1 MSFAMSARAENTYR
15 RHRLTVADYHRMGEA
30 GVFAHDAR
38 VELIEGEV
46 IDMAPIGSRH
56 AGTVSFLIAR
66 FGACLGEHGIVWP
79 QNPVVL
85 DLHSEPQPD
94 LAILRPRGDFYRLS
108 HPRPND
114 VLLLIEVSEAT
125 LRYDQEVKL
134 RLYARAGV
142 PEVWIV
148 DLESSVLLIYTKPAG
163 EEYGERQELGAP
175 GVLAPSALPEAA
187 IDLSTLFTA

>member
-1 MSFAMSARAENTYR
+1 MSDAMSARVENAYR

-30 GVFAHDAR
+30 GVFAHEAR

-56 AGTVSFLIAR
+56 AGTVSLLIAR
-66 FGACLGEHGIVWP
+66 FGACLGEHGILWP

-85 DLHSEPQPD
+85 DSRSEPQPD
-94 LAILRPRGDFYRLS
+94 FAILRPRGDFYRLS

-114 VLLLIEVSEAT
+114 ILLLIEVSETT

-134 RLYARAGV
+134 RLYARAAI

-148 DLESSVLLIYTKPAG
+148 DLESSVLLVYTEPDGEIYSK
-163 EEYGERQELGAP
+163 RQGLSAP
-175 GVLAPSALPEAA
+175 GLLAPSALPQAA
-187 IDLSTLFTA
+187 IDLSALFTV

>member
-1 MSFAMSARAENTYR
+1 MSARAENTYR

-66 FGACLGEHGIVWP
+66 FGACLGRHGILWA

-85 DLHSEPQPD
+85 DSHSEPQPD

-114 VLLLIEVSEAT
+114 VLLLIEVSETT
-125 LRYDQEVKL
+125 LRYEQEVKL
-134 RLYARAGV
+134 QLYAHAGI

-148 DLESSVLLIYTKPAG
+148 DLESSVLLVYTQPGG
-163 EEYGERQELGAP
+163 EAYGERQEISAP
-175 GVLAPSALPEAA
+175 SVLAPSALPEAV
-187 IDLSTLFTA
+187 IDLSTLFMA

>member
-1 MSFAMSARAENTYR
+1 MSNVLSAEAENSYR

-30 GVFAHDAR
+30 GVFAPDAR

-56 AGTVSFLIAR
+56 AGTVSFLIAG
-66 FGACLGEHGIVWP
+66 FGACLGEHGILWV

-85 DLHSEPQPD
+85 DFHSEPQPD
-94 LAILRPRGDFYRLS
+94 IAILRPRGDFYRLS
-108 HPRPND
+108 HPRPTD
-114 VLLLIEVSEAT
+114 ILLLIEVSETT

-134 RLYARAGV
+134 RLYAREGI

-148 DLESSVLLIYTKPAG
+148 DVESSVLLVYTQPDRDI
-163 EEYGERQELGAP
+163 YGERQELRAP
-175 GVLAPSALPEAA
+175 GVLAPSTLPEAI
-187 IDLSTLFTA
+187 IDLSALFTA

>member
-1 MSFAMSARAENTYR
+1 MSTRAENTYR

-30 GVFAHDAR
+30 GVFARDAR

-56 AGTVSFLIAR
+56 AGTVSYLIAR
-66 FGACLGEHGIVWP
+66 FGACLGDHGILWP

-85 DLHSEPQPD
+85 GFHSEPQPD
-94 LAILRPRGDFYRLS
+94 IAILRPRADFYRLS

-114 VLLLIEVSEAT
+114 ILLLIEVSETT

-134 RLYARAGV
+134 RLYARADI
-142 PEVWIV
+142 PEVWII
-148 DLESSVLLIYTKPAG
+148 DLESSVLLVYTEPSGEIYSN
-163 EEYGERQELGAP
+163 RQELSTP
-175 GVLAPSALPEAA
+175 GVLAPSALPQAA
-187 IDLSTLFTA
+187 VDLSALFTV

>member
-1 MSFAMSARAENTYR
+1 MSTRAENAYR

-56 AGTVSFLIAR
+56 AGTLSFLIAR
-66 FGACLGEHGIVWP
+66 FGACLGVHGILWP

-85 DLHSEPQPD
+85 DFHSEPQPD
-94 LAILRPRGDFYRLS
+94 IAILRPRADFYRLS

-114 VLLLIEVSEAT
+114 ILLLIEVSETT

-134 RLYARAGV
+134 RLYARADI
-142 PEVWIV
+142 PEVWII
-148 DLESSVLLIYTKPAG
+148 DLESSVLLVYTEPSGEIYSN
-163 EEYGERQELGAP
+163 RQELSTP
-175 GVLAPSALPEAA
+175 GVLAPSALPQAA
-187 IDLSTLFTA
+187 VDLSALFTV

>member
-1 MSFAMSARAENTYR
+1 MSDLMSARAETYR
-15 RHRLTVADYHRMGEA
+15 RHRLTIVDYHRMGEA
-30 GVFAHDAR
+30 GVLAHDAR

-56 AGTVSFLIAR
+56 AGTVSFLITR
-66 FGACLGEHGIVWP
+66 FGACLGEHGIVWA

-85 DLHSEPQPD
+85 DFHSEPQPD
-94 LAILRPRGDFYRLS
+94 IAILRPRGDFYRLS
-108 HPRPND
+108 HPRPTD
-114 VLLLIEVSEAT
+114 ILLLIEVSDTT

-134 RLYARAGV
+134 RLYARAGI

-148 DLESSVLLIYTKPAG
+148 DLESSVLLVYTEPDR
-163 EEYGERQELGAP
+163 EIYGERQELSAP

-187 IDLSTLFTA
+187 IDLSALFAA